1 MCQIK
6 KKKKESKKKEK
17 EKIKKKTEIYQSIC
31 FLWLIVNVEAS
42 MCCTRQCESAK

>member
-6 KKKKESKKKEK
+6 KKKKRVKKKGKREN
-17 EKIKKKTEIYQSIC
+17 KKKTEIYQSIC
-31 FLWLIVNVEAS
+31 FLWLIVNVDAS